1 MPTID
6 DLKKDGRK
14 ISASIE
20 MGQPD
25 YNSKMT
31 LGPIKNQSNTREI
44 KLETSNTRPK
54 NVSASIE
61 LGQPKYET
69 FQAHDPAPTTPKPA
83 SVSMTT
89 GREAKSGR
97 TAANFSTLPPDK
109 SENLGVDIKVSP
121 ETEIFAEGGPFD
133 QYVKEKSQ
141 EVYQWYAEENAKAQ
155 AKAEE
160 EAQAKED
167 AEAPHIEEEDI
178 DTTIIPATN
187 GRIIDIT
194 KKEKKSNMK
203 VNDQEIKTEVR
214 EEKVSKVYEEPEDE
228 YDYDEEDLEDDFEV
242 ENEEAEEDDPEPI
255 PVPVEPGPV
264 IIEPEVHNAE
274 EVVSVEPIKE
284 EPKESSREK
293 IDRVTRRIMSVDL
306 TSDVDEEEEDNSLVE
321 TEEDDQIE
329 ILRSLISQKIVPVS
343 KKLDIS
349 SFAIAKKPTRS
360 NNIFETKEAAIAK
373 WVLPATG
380 ICVLLRE
387 ISGANLET
395 MRSLLTRRIPDMRGV
410 LKIIYDHI
418 VSPKPASLE
427 VWMKSIAFADYDH
440 LFMAIYIAAF
450 AEANFLPID
459 CAECKKPYLTEDID
473 IMDMVKF
480 KDEKA
485 EAKFTELYN
494 AEPVNS
500 EGLYVTENVAISEK
514 FAIAFREPSLYTVLI
529 ESQYFDDK
537 FNRKYQQAI
546 ALMPYID
553 NIYYIDIENQCLVP
567 IEFKLIANDPSKTAR
582 LKVKKIDAILNSFS
596 VDENSILSAY
606 TDKINNRVDWFTYK
620 IPESTCPNCKHV
632 NPADENQTASA
643 LVFLRNRLGALATI

>member
-1 MPTID
+1 MATID

-14 ISASIE
+14 ISASIQMDE
-20 MGQPD
+20 PD
-25 YNSKMT
+25 YNAKTT
-31 LGPIKNQSNTREI
+31 LGPIKNSAREI
-44 KLETSNTRPK
+44 KLETPNVKPK
-54 NVSASIE
+54 NVSASIQM
-61 LGQPKYET
+61 GQPKYDT
-69 FQAHDPAPTTPKPA
+69 FQAHESTASRPTN
-83 SVSMTT
+83 VSMTT
-89 GREAKSGR
+89 GQEARPTRS
-97 TAANFSTLPPDK
+97 AANFNMLPPDK
-109 SENLGVDIKVSP
+109 SETLGVNIQKSP
-121 ETEIFAEGGPFD
+121 ESEIFAKGGPFD
-133 QYVKEKSQ
+133 QYVKEKAE
-141 EVYQWYAEENAKAQ
+141 EVYQWYADENAKAR

-160 EAQAKED
+160 EEQAKED
-167 AEAPHIEEEDI
+167 AEAPQVEEEEDL
-178 DTTIIPATN
+178 DTTILPAYN

-194 KKEKKSNMK
+194 KKENKPDMK
-203 VNDQEIKTEVR
+203 VNDQEIR
-214 EEKVSKVYEEPEDE
+214 EEVKTTVPEDE
-228 YDYDEEDLEDDFEV
+228 YLDDLEYD
-242 ENEEAEEDDPEPI
+242 AEEEEEEEEEPTPVSAEPDPVI
-255 PVPVEPGPV
+255 VEPKT
-264 IIEPEVHNAE
+264 EVHNAE
-274 EVVSVEPIKE
+274 EVISTEPVKE
-284 EPKESSREK
+284 EPKKESSRDK

-306 TSDVDEEEEDNSLVE
+306 VSDLDEDEEDDNSLVE
-321 TEEDDQIE
+321 TEEDDEIE
-329 ILRSLISQKIVPVS
+329 VLRSLISQKIVPVS

-349 SFAIAKKPTRS
+349 SFAIAKKPTNS

-373 WVLPATG
+373 WVLPASG

-418 VSPKPASLE
+418 VSPKPDSFE

-480 KDEKA
+480 KDDKA
-485 EAKFTELYN
+485 KAKFTELYN
-494 AEPVNS
+494 SEPVNPN
-500 EGLYVTENVAISEK
+500 GLYVTENVAISEK

-537 FNRKYQQAI
+537 LNRKYQQAI
-546 ALMPYID
+546 ALMPYVD
-553 NIYYIDIENQCLVP
+553 NIYYIDIANQCLVP
-567 IEFKLIANDPSKTAR
+567 IEFKQIANDPSKTAR
-582 LKVKKIDAILNSFS
+582 LKVKKIDAILNSFT

-606 TDKINNRVDWFTYK
+606 TDKINNRVDWFTYQ
-620 IPESTCPNCKHV
+620 IPETTCPNCKHV

>member
-1 MPTID
+1 MATID

-14 ISASIE
+14 ISASIQMDE
-20 MGQPD
+20 PD
-25 YNSKMT
+25 YNARTNT
-31 LGPIKNQSNTREI
+31 LGPIKNTTREV
-44 KLETSNTRPK
+44 KLEAPNVKPK
-54 NVSASIE
+54 NVSASIQM
-61 LGQPKYET
+61 GQPTYET
-69 FQAHDPAPTTPKPA
+69 FQAHEPAPRPA
-83 SVSMTT
+83 NVSMTT
-89 GREAKSGR
+89 GQEAKPTRS
-97 TAANFSTLPPDK
+97 AANFSTLPPDK
-109 SENLGVDIKVSP
+109 SETLGVNIQESP
-121 ETEIFAEGGPFD
+121 ESEIFAKGGPFD
-133 QYVKEKSQ
+133 QYVKEKAE
-141 EVYQWYAEENAKAQ
+141 EVYQWYADENAKAR

-160 EAQAKED
+160 EEQAKED
-167 AEAPHIEEEDI
+167 AEAPQVEEEEDL
-178 DTTIIPATN
+178 DTTILPAYN

-194 KKEKKSNMK
+194 KKENKSDMK
-203 VNDQEIKTEVR
+203 VNDQEIR
-214 EEKVSKVYEEPEDE
+214 EEVKTTVPEEDYLLDE
-228 YDYDEEDLEDDFEV
+228 MDYDDIEE
-242 ENEEAEEDDPEPI
+242 EEEEEEPI

-264 IIEPEVHNAE
+264 IVDPKTEVHNAE
-274 EVVSVEPIKE
+274 EVISTEPVKE
-284 EPKESSREK
+284 ESKKESSRDK

-306 TSDVDEEEEDNSLVE
+306 VSDLDEDEEDDNSLVE
-321 TEEDDQIE
+321 TEEDDEIE
-329 ILRSLISQKIVPVS
+329 VLRSLISQKIVPVS

-349 SFAIAKKPTRS
+349 SFAIAKKPTNS

-373 WVLPATG
+373 WVLPASG

-418 VSPKPASLE
+418 VSPKPDSFE

-480 KDEKA
+480 KDDKA
-485 EAKFTELYN
+485 KAKFTELYN
-494 AEPVNS
+494 SEPVNPN
-500 EGLYVTENVAISEK
+500 GLYVTENVAISEK

-537 FNRKYQQAI
+537 LNRKYQQAI
-546 ALMPYID
+546 ALMPYVD
-553 NIYYIDIENQCLVP
+553 NIYYIDMANQCLVP
-567 IEFKLIANDPSKTAR
+567 IEFKQIANDPSKTAR
-582 LKVKKIDAILNSFS
+582 LKVKKIDAILNSFT

-606 TDKINNRVDWFTYK
+606 TDKINNRVDWFTYQ
-620 IPESTCPNCKHV
+620 IPETTCPNCKHV

>member
-1 MPTID
+1 MATID
-6 DLKKDGRK
+6 DLKRQNK
-14 ISASIE
+14 ISASIQMGEAEYGAKPTLSPIKNTPTTTTREIKLEAPNTKPKNVSASIE
-20 MGQPD
+20 MGQP
-25 YNSKMT
+25 
-31 LGPIKNQSNTREI
+31 
-44 KLETSNTRPK
+44 
-54 NVSASIE
+54 
-61 LGQPKYET
+61 KYQT
-69 FQAHDPAPTTPKPA
+69 FQAHESAPKPTN
-83 SVSMTT
+83 VSMTT
-89 GREAKSGR
+89 GQEAKPTRS
-97 TAANFSTLPPDK
+97 AANFSTLPPDK
-109 SENLGVDIKVSP
+109 SETLGVDIKVSP
-121 ETEIFAEGGPFD
+121 ESEIFEKGGPFD
-133 QYVKEKSQ
+133 QYVKEKAQ
-141 EVYQWYAEENAKAQ
+141 EVYQWYADENAKAK
-155 AKAEE
+155 AKAEKE
-160 EAQAKED
+160 EQAKED
-167 AEAPHIEEEDI
+167 AEAPQIDVEDDL
-178 DTTIIPATN
+178 DTTILPANT

-194 KKEKKSNMK
+194 KKEKKSDMK
-203 VNDQEIKTEVR
+203 VNNQEINEEVKTPI
-214 EEKVSKVYEEPEDE
+214 EEDDLFDE
-228 YDYDEEDLEDDFEV
+228 MDYDEE
-242 ENEEAEEDDPEPI
+242 EESEEEYPAQFHLSEEEREKLLNNTSEEPKA
-255 PVPVEPGPV
+255 
-264 IIEPEVHNAE
+264 EVHNAE
-274 EVVSVEPIKE
+274 EVISEEPIKE
-284 EPKESSREK
+284 EEPKKESSRDK

-306 TSDVDEEEEDNSLVE
+306 VSDLDDDEEDDSLVE
-321 TEEDDQIE
+321 TSEDDEVE

-349 SFAIAKKPTRS
+349 SFAIAKKPTNS

-373 WVLPATG
+373 WVLPASG

-418 VSPKPASLE
+418 VSPKPDSFE

-480 KDEKA
+480 KDDKA
-485 EAKFTELYN
+485 KAKFTELYN
-494 AEPVNS
+494 SEPVNPN
-500 EGLYVTENVAISEK
+500 GLYVTENVAISEK

-546 ALMPYID
+546 ALMPYVD
-553 NIYYIDIENQCLVP
+553 NIYYIDIPNQRLVP
-567 IEFKLIANDPSKTAR
+567 IEFKQIANDPSKTAR
-582 LKVKKIDAILNSFS
+582 LKVKKIDTILNSFT

-606 TDKINNRVDWFTYK
+606 TDKINNRVDWFTYQ

>member
-1 MPTID
+1 MATID

-14 ISASIE
+14 VSASIQ
-20 MGQPD
+20 MGEPE
-25 YNSKMT
+25 YSKKTT
-31 LGPIKNQSNTREI
+31 LGPIKNNNNNTAREV
-44 KLETSNTRPK
+44 KLEAPNVKPR
-54 NVSASIE
+54 NVSASIQM
-61 LGQPKYET
+61 GQPTYET
-69 FQAHDPAPTTPKPA
+69 FQAHEPTKKIER
-83 SVSMTT
+83 VSMTT
-89 GREAKSGR
+89 GQEAKHSR
-97 TAANFSTLPPDK
+97 TAANFNTLPPDK
-109 SENLGVDIKVSP
+109 SENLGVDIKESL
-121 ETEIFAEGGPFD
+121 ESDIFAKGGPFD
-133 QYVKEKSQ
+133 QYVKEKTE
-141 EVYQWYAEENAKAQ
+141 EVKEWYAEEAAKAQ

-160 EAQAKED
+160 AEQAKED
-167 AEAPHIEEEDI
+167 AESPHIEEEEDM
-178 DTTIIPATN
+178 DTTILPATN

-194 KKEKKSNMK
+194 KKEKKPAMK
-203 VNDQEIKTEVR
+203 VNDQDIKEEIKAPV
-214 EEKVSKVYEEPEDE
+214 EEYKYGDE
-228 YDYDEEDLEDDFEV
+228 YEYDDLEYDIE
-242 ENEEAEEDDPEPI
+242 EEEEEAEEDPEPI
-255 PVPVEPGPV
+255 TVPVEPGPAIV
-264 IIEPEVHNAE
+264 EPQPEVHNAE
-274 EVVSVEPIKE
+274 EIISTEPVE
-284 EPKESSREK
+284 EPKKESSIDK

-306 TSDVDEEEEDNSLVE
+306 VSDVDDEDEDDNSLVE
-321 TEEDDQIE
+321 TKEEDEIE

-349 SFAIAKKPTRS
+349 SFAIAKKATNS

-373 WVLPATG
+373 WVLPASG
-380 ICVLLRE
+380 ICILLRE

-395 MRSLLTRRIPDMRGV
+395 MRTLLTRRIPDMRGV

-418 VSPKPASLE
+418 VSPKPESFE

-480 KDEKA
+480 KDD
-485 EAKFTELYN
+485 EAKEKFTDLYN
-494 AEPVNS
+494 AEPVNPN
-500 EGLYVTENVAISEK
+500 GLYVTENVAISEK

-529 ESQYFDDK
+529 EAQYFDDK

-546 ALMPYID
+546 ALLPYID
-553 NIYYIDIENQCLVP
+553 NIYYIDIERRCLIP
-567 IEFKLIANDPSKTAR
+567 IEFKRIANDPAKTAR
-582 LKVKKIDAILNSFS
+582 LKVKKIDAILNSFT

-606 TDKINNRVDWFTYK
+606 TDKINNRIDWFSYR

>member
-14 ISASIE
+14 ISASIQMDE
-20 MGQPD
+20 PD
-25 YNSKMT
+25 YNAKTT
-31 LGPIKNQSNTREI
+31 LGPIKNNTAREV
-44 KLETSNTRPK
+44 KLEAPNVRPK
-54 NVSASIE
+54 NVSASISM
-61 LGQPKYET
+61 GQPTYET
-69 FQAHDPAPTTPKPA
+69 FQAHEPAPRAA

-89 GREAKSGR
+89 GQEAKPARS
-97 TAANFSTLPPDK
+97 AANFSTLPPDK
-109 SENLGVDIKVSP
+109 SETLGVDIKESP
-121 ETEIFAEGGPFD
+121 ESEIFAKGGPFD
-133 QYVKEKSQ
+133 QYVKEKTE
-141 EVYQWYAEENAKAQ
+141 EVKQWYAEETAKAQ

-160 EAQAKED
+160 EEQAKED
-167 AEAPHIEEEDI
+167 SEAPQIEEEEDL
-178 DTTIIPATN
+178 DTTILPAYN

-194 KKEKKSNMK
+194 KKEKKPDMK
-203 VNDQEIKTEVR
+203 VNDQDIKEEVKTIVP
-214 EEKVSKVYEEPEDE
+214 EEEYLDEDL
-228 YDYDEEDLEDDFEV
+228 DDLEDDLEKEEEV
-242 ENEEAEEDDPEPI
+242 EEPEPI
-255 PVPVEPGPV
+255 PVPVEPGPAIV
-264 IIEPEVHNAE
+264 EPQTEVHNAE
-274 EVVSVEPIKE
+274 EVISSEPVE
-284 EPKESSREK
+284 EPKKESSRDK

-306 TSDVDEEEEDNSLVE
+306 ASDIDEDEEDDNSLVE
-321 TEEDDQIE
+321 TQEDDEIE
-329 ILRSLISQKIVPVS
+329 VLRSLISQKIVPVS

-349 SFAIAKKPTRS
+349 SFAIAKKPTNS

-373 WVLPATG
+373 WVLPASG

-418 VSPKPASLE
+418 VSPKPESFE

-480 KDEKA
+480 KDDKA
-485 EAKFTELYN
+485 KAKFTELYN
-494 AEPVNS
+494 AEPVNPN
-500 EGLYVTENVAISEK
+500 GLYVTENVAISEK

-546 ALMPYID
+546 ALMPYVD
-553 NIYYIDIENQCLVP
+553 NIYFIDMERRCLVP
-567 IEFKLIANDPSKTAR
+567 IEFKQIANDPSKTAR
-582 LKVKKIDAILNSFS
+582 LKVKKIDAILNSFT

-606 TDKINNRVDWFTYK
+606 TDKINNRVDWFTYQ